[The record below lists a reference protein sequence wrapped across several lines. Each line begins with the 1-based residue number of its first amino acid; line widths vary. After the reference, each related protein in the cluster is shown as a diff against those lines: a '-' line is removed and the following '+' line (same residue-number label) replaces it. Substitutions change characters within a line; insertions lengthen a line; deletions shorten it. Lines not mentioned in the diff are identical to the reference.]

1 MELELQR
8 LSIMLM
14 DPSFTDQQFTEEI
27 LFLKE
32 FPVRSIFVLPY
43 NVARAKQ
50 LLTGTTIQV
59 GSFVDFPL
67 GRGTLAKK
75 AFETGQLYREGASD
89 VFVTMAP
96 EQLEIYGNQSYQ
108 ALEQLSFG
116 RNALGFFL
124 DSSHLT
130 DNQKQVLMMDLAEL
144 NVSAVSLGVNLTMEQ
159 AIYDMSIFR
168 MGRKKRMTFQIN
180 VKAPTLLEIE
190 LLFQA
195 GASYIGISNG
205 REILPLISKWN

>member
-1 MELELQR
+1 MELELRR

-27 LFLKE
+27 LFLKD
-32 FPVRSIFVLPY
+32 FPVRSIIVLPY

-50 LLTGTTIQV
+50 LLTGTMIQI
-59 GSFVDFPL
+59 GSFADFPL

-75 AFETGQLYREGASD
+75 AFETGLLYRDGASD
-89 VFVTMAP
+89 VFVTMPP
-96 EQLEIYGNQSYQ
+96 EQLGICGNQSYK

-124 DSSHLT
+124 ESGHLT
-130 DNQKQVLMMDLAEL
+130 SDQKQIVKMDLAEQ
-144 NVSAVSLGVNLTMEQ
+144 NVRVISLGVNLTMEQ

-168 MGRKKRMTFQIN
+168 TGRKKGMTFQVN

-195 GASYIGISNG
+195 GASYIGINNG